1 MLEFPCKRFLNHG
14 MTGTPKLLTEP
25 EIAEILRCRVSEVA
39 RLRERGYLPYIYG
52 KPILI
57 DEADLLAVVGNS
69 PLLTGAQVSR
79 RLGITRDRLR
89 YWRDTGRIS
98 CCPLPLSRTKY
109 REEDLQAHFVAEEAK
124 RVREAAIM
132 VANEKFKAEQAAE
145 KAKGKRLK
153 PTPVQRKARRKAL
166 ALIPRLR
173 RQPNG
178 VYHMEWREEGRT
190 KTVSTRTRD
199 WCEALAV
206 HRKWLKE
213 TGVWARF
220 RSS

>member
-153 PTPVQRKARRKAL
+153 PTPVQRKARRKAWFWAWISGGRSHL
-166 ALIPRLR
+166 RHFPRIWVASCYGLIVHA
-173 RQPNG
+173 G
-178 VYHMEWREEGRT
+178 VKHRMTCGGWR
-190 KTVSTRTRD
+190 
-199 WCEALAV
+199 
-206 HRKWLKE
+206 
-213 TGVWARF
+213 
-220 RSS
+220 